1 MAGRHPPWGLSTA
14 DSRLQVWG
22 TGLPFGAV
30 RDASTQPKLCE
41 DSFTNTFYRVILV
54 LRRLHRVGRQESAQM
69 TRQYVSYS
77 DPTNSIPIVLLGS
90 MASSGGIRMDLMA
103 GSIWASGWLR
113 CCGWYPVWWDAGE
126 NEVIL
131 RVAGRHP
138 PWGLSTTD
146 SRLRV

>member
-1 MAGRHPPWGLSTA
+1 
-14 DSRLQVWG
+14 
-22 TGLPFGAV
+22 
-30 RDASTQPKLCE
+30 
-41 DSFTNTFYRVILV
+41 
-54 LRRLHRVGRQESAQM
+54 M

-138 PWGLSTTD
+138 PWGLSTAD
-146 SRLRV
+146 SRLQVWGTGLPFGAVRDASTQPKLCEDSFTNTFYRVILVLRRLHHVGRQESA

>member
-1 MAGRHPPWGLSTA
+1 M
-14 DSRLQVWG
+14 LQVWG

-30 RDASTQPKLCE
+30 QDASTQLKLCE

-103 GSIWASGWLR
+103 GSTWASGWLR
-113 CCGWYPVWWDAGE
+113 YYGWYPVWWDAGE

-138 PWGLSTTD
+138 SWGLSTTD